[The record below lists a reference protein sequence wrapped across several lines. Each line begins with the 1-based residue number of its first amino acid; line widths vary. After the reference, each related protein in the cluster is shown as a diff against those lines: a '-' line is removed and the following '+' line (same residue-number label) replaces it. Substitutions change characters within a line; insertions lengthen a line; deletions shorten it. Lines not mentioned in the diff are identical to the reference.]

1 MELNQDDVKELEAA
15 VAGGYPRFCGIV
27 LALHSTYPSILL
39 EMQEDVM
46 IAVAPTAH
54 MYMDRRELENVQ
66 FPICVS
72 MKMNPGI
79 KPYEIP
85 YLQKIVARLVICQ
98 VLNLVHLN
106 VKDDQQFKIFIDS
119 QTLEKVAD
127 HTENVNGEGKDEY
140 RMYGFI
146 SFPTGADQRTAVSM
160 HVKFQ
165 AGQHLKAEQS
175 LEEDKPSNTAMA
187 IMAGKLH

>member
-27 LALHSTYPSILL
+27 LALHSSYPSILL

-54 MYMDRRELENVQ
+54 MYMDRTDMASVQ
-66 FPICVS
+66 FPIQVS

-106 VKDDQQFKIFIDS
+106 VKDDQQFKVFIDS
-119 QTLEKVAD
+119 KTLEKVAD

-140 RMYGFI
+140 RMFGFI
-146 SFPTGADQRTAVSM
+146 SFPTGEEQRAALSM

-165 AGQHLKAEQS
+165 AGQHLKAEES
-175 LEEDKPSNTAMA
+175 LAEVQPSNTAVA
-187 IMAGKLH
+187 IMSGKLH